1 MIDMENTAAEGTGR
15 DPHALVGAGF
25 IMEAWPTHVV
35 DGKPVVRGFLR
46 TTGPGGNL
54 IRFICEKQGLAVL
67 NALATYDEIRFAG
80 LIEHGRLDIRSFRSM
95 QAPAEPSQ
103 EPRTAIMKQ

>member
-1 MIDMENTAAEGTGR
+1 MENTATEGTER

-67 NALATYDEIRFAG
+67 NAHATYDEIRFAG
-80 LIEHGRLDIRSFRSM
+80 LIEHGQIDIRSLRSM
-95 QAPAEPSQ
+95 QTPSQ
-103 EPRTAIMKQ
+103 TVAR